1 MTTQRIDVSALARV
15 EGEGGLHITIVDGVA
30 EKVEMEIFEPPRFFE
45 AFLRGRHFSEVPDI
59 TARICGICP
68 VAYQMSACTALE
80 DAFGVEV
87 PEELQGLRRLLYCG
101 EWIESHALHMFML
114 HAPDFLGF
122 PDGIAMAEVHRDR
135 VVAGLAIKKAGN
147 RIVQV
152 LGGREIHPINV
163 RVGGFYRLPKREAL
177 TALLPELE
185 QARDAMRAALDWMA
199 DFDFPEFTP
208 QMELVAVH
216 GADAYPF
223 IGRRLRSTQGKDITL
238 EQWPATFAEE
248 QVRHS
253 TALHACTSD
262 GGTYLCGPAAR
273 FVLNHAR
280 LADVPRAAVGA
291 IGLTPTL
298 AANPFRSL
306 LVRGVETLSALDE
319 ACRRVEAYQRPPVPF
334 VEVTV
339 RAGEGHGASEAPR
352 GTLYHRYRVDDD
364 GLIEEA
370 TIVPPTCQNLRAMEE
385 DIRQLAPRLAEM
397 PLPEAT
403 HRAEQAIRNYDPC
416 ISCATHF
423 VDLRIERS

>member
-1 MTTQRIDVSALARV
+1 MTTQKIDVSALARV

-45 AFLRGRHFSEVPDI
+45 AFLRGRHFMEVPDI

-122 PDGIAMAEVHRDR
+122 PDGIAMADVHRDR
-135 VVAGLAIKKAGN
+135 VEAGLAIKKAGN
-147 RIVQV
+147 RLVQI

-163 RVGGFYRLPKREAL
+163 RVGGFYRLPRREEL
-177 TALLPELE
+177 VALLPELE

-199 DFDFPEFTP
+199 EFDFPEFN
-208 QMELVAVH
+208 QDLELVAVH
-216 GADAYPF
+216 EPGHYPF
-223 IGRRLRSTQGKDITL
+223 IGRRLRSTLGKDIAL
-238 EQWPATFAEE
+238 DAWPSTFAEE

-253 TALHACTSD
+253 TALHARTTD
-262 GGTYLCGPAAR
+262 GGTYVCGPAAR
-273 FVLNHAR
+273 FVLHHSE
-280 LADVPRAAVGA
+280 LAELPRTAAEA
-291 IGLTPTL
+291 IGLT
-298 AANPFRSL
+298 AEKAINPFRSL

-319 ACRRVEAYQRPPVPF
+319 ACRRVEVYRRPSAPF
-334 VEVTV
+334 VEPEV
-339 RAGEGHGASEAPR
+339 RAGVGHGASEAPR
-352 GTLYHRYRVDDD
+352 GTLYHRYRVDDE

-370 TIVPPTCQNLRAMEE
+370 TIVPPTSQNLRAMED
-385 DIRQLAPRLAEM
+385 DIRKLAPTLAEM

-423 VDLRIERS
+423 VDLRIERT